1 MSVIRF
7 CHHLPG
13 TTCDV
18 CRPSVPL
25 PPSTTL
31 PYTPFTP
38 YIAPD
43 LPAQVPSFTITN
55 TSPTIAEFE
64 ALVKRVKALELAVGN
79 KPGTLE
85 DADDEIEAPGMCPE
99 CGFALTLVRPGKH
112 QCDVC
117 ETIDANVAFMLDL
130 AARIVRTSGVPKA
143 EDLAKRILA
152 LND

>member
-1 MSVIRF
+1 MSEIRF
-7 CHHLPG
+7 CAHLPG
-13 TTCDV
+13 VVCDA
-18 CRPSVPL
+18 CRRAVPL

-43 LPAQVPSFTITN
+43 LPTQVPSFTVVDT
-55 TSPTIAEFE
+55 TTDARLDDLQARVSTLEKALSA
-64 ALVKRVKALELAVGN
+64 ALVDGPHRGAEE
-79 KPGTLE
+79 T
-85 DADDEIEAPGMCPE
+85 APAGECLE
-99 CGFALTLVRPGKH
+99 CGFALTQVRPGKH